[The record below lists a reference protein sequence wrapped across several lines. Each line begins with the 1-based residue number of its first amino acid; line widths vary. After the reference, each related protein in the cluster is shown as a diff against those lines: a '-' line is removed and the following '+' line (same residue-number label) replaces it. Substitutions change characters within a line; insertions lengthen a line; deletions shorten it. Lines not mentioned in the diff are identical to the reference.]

1 MESFTAK
8 IYKIGVN
15 PYLLLPSKVLKTL
28 FVEAGKDKGPIPVRG
43 TLNGKKFTQTLV
55 KYSGK
60 WRLYLNTPM
69 RKAAGIDVGDTGTVK
84 IAFDPTPRTLTMHPK
99 LKLALEENKEALLVF
114 EKLTP
119 SYQKEI
125 IRYINALKS
134 EESVDRNI
142 TKAIQHLLVNERFIG
157 RGEIGGT
164 KKR

>member
-15 PYLLLPSKVLKTL
+15 PYMLLPLKVLKTL

-69 RKAAGIDVGDTGTVK
+69 RKAAG
-84 IAFDPTPRTLTMHPK
+84 MM
-99 LKLALEENKEALLVF
+99 LV
-114 EKLTP
+114 
-119 SYQKEI
+119 
-125 IRYINALKS
+125 IR
-134 EESVDRNI
+134 E
-142 TKAIQHLLVNERFIG
+142 Q
-157 RGEIGGT
+157 
-164 KKR
+164 